1 MKKRILSLLLAL
13 VMLLGLLPTVAL
25 ASGGAPTTKT
35 AEDGK
40 TYYLIEDEADLKWFR
55 DQVNGGKGTINAKL
69 TADITLTEANWT
81 PIGKAADY
89 SAGVY
94 EANAFKGIFDGNRKT
109 ISGLKIDCTASS
121 SVALGLFGVA
131 NGATIKNLVVRGEI
145 KATLNKTSS
154 ATFEIG
160 GVVGQRSSW
169 KYPLQMDEQIITQ
182 LSFIT
187 RLWRITCAESACI
200 IWIGLV
206 PMPFP

>member
-25 ASGGAPTTKT
+25 ASGGVPTTKT

-55 DQVNGGKGTINAKL
+55 DQVNGGNGTINAKL

-94 EANAFKGIFDGNRKT
+94 KRNCRTNS
-109 ISGLKIDCTASS
+109 ISNKSFS
-121 SVALGLFGVA
+121 SVATLLC
-131 NGATIKNLVVRGEI
+131 NL
-145 KATLNKTSS
+145 
-154 ATFEIG
+154 
-160 GVVGQRSSW
+160 
-169 KYPLQMDEQIITQ
+169 
-182 LSFIT
+182 
-187 RLWRITCAESACI
+187 
-200 IWIGLV
+200 
-206 PMPFP
+206 